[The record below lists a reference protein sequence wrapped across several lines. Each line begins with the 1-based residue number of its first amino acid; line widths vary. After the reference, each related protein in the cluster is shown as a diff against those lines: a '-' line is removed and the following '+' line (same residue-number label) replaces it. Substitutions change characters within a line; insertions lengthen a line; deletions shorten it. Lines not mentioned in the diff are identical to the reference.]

1 MIRKAVLALCIAAP
15 LVACSETEQEADA
28 TRAAATFY
36 DIVLSERT
44 SGVPD
49 AEMRAKL
56 RPVISPDLDS
66 LLAQAAEAERRH
78 TARTNNEE
86 PPYLQGDIFS
96 SLFEGATGY
105 EISGCDEKSE
115 RRTDAHARRIA
126 SSRGGAGNSTFPA
139 CFVPETAALGASEL
153 RVSVRPQPARVG
165 GWRYPG
171 TTDSRRDRSMS
182 VRSR

>member
-115 RRTDAHARRIA
+115 RLIECEVQLVHDAEEPVQWKDRVMLGPSGADAWLVDDIA
-126 SSRGGAGNSTFPA
+126 YG
-139 CFVPETAALGASEL
+139 
-153 RVSVRPQPARVG
+153 G
-165 GWRYPG
+165 GWDFAPKG
-171 TTDSRRDRSMS
+171 TLKEMLRA
-182 VRSR
+182 VIEAEG